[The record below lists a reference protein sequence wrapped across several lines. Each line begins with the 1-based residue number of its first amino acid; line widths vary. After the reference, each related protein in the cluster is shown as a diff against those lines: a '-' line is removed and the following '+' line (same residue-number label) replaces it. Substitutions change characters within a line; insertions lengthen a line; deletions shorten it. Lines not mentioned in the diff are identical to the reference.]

1 MLTRRHARSALDHPR
16 LVSIPVPRPRRLRLL
31 RWLCAEARDIAPAV
45 FIGAAVAIV
54 WTALRLAW
62 ALGGVIG
69 GGW

>member
-1 MLTRRHARSALDHPR
+1 MIARRASRSCLDRPR
-16 LVSIPVPRPRRLRLL
+16 LESIPVPRPRRSLRTLTL
-31 RWLCAEARDIAPAV
+31 GLV
-45 FIGAAVAIV
+45 LVAIV

>member
-1 MLTRRHARSALDHPR
+1 MLTRRHARSALDRPR
-16 LVSIPVPRPRRLRLL
+16 LVSIPVPRPSRLARR
-31 RWLCAEARDIAPAV
+31 AV
-45 FIGAAVAIV
+45 LAVVGVAVV